1 MTENKMHIC
10 SAKSAKRTIVIG
22 KKKNGKQIFIWQD
35 RCSFTGKN
43 R

>member
-22 KKKNGKQIFIWQD
+22 KKKKWKTNLYLAG
-35 RCSFTGKN
+35 
-43 R
+43 